1 MKQQK
6 FAPITSNLLARKGDA
21 KPWQPPSH
29 GLRELVLVP
38 SHESVTGLPADFK
51 AESSPEPRN
60 QPDSASVSRIKTT
73 GNPGAPG
80 ERTKRF
86 SLALSPTEFERLGV
100 AAVKRGVSRQQI
112 LRESMEFYLTDIAQ
126 TLIVPCECLSAS
138 SCQRN
143 CSADATVH
151 GD

>member
-1 MKQQK
+1 MSPLPGFPLISGPKSIQ
-6 FAPITSNLLARKGDA
+6 PSN
-21 KPWQPPSH
+21 QF
-29 GLRELVLVP
+29 
-38 SHESVTGLPADFK
+38 DFG
-51 AESSPEPRN
+51 AVR
-60 QPDSASVSRIKTT
+60 VKTA
-73 GNPGAPG
+73 GNSGAPG

-86 SLALSPTEFERLGV
+86 SLALSPAEFERLGV
-100 AAVKRGVSRQQI
+100 ADVKNSRQQI

-126 TLIVPCECLSAS
+126 TLMVPCECLSES

>member
-1 MKQQK
+1 VKQQK

-60 QPDSASVSRIKTT
+60 EPDSAAASRIKTT
-73 GNPGAPG
+73 GNPGA
-80 ERTKRF
+80 
-86 SLALSPTEFERLGV
+86 LAKGQNAFRWLSRL
-100 AAVKRGVSRQQI
+100 
-112 LRESMEFYLTDIAQ
+112 
-126 TLIVPCECLSAS
+126 
-138 SCQRN
+138 RN
-143 CSADATVH
+143 LK
-151 GD
+151 GWELPP

>member
-1 MKQQK
+1 MKQEK

-21 KPWQPPSH
+21 KPWQSPSH

-38 SHESVTGLPADFK
+38 ARESYNGLSADCR
-51 AESSPEPRN
+51 AESSP
-60 QPDSASVSRIKTT
+60 QPCNGPDGAVPKLKTA
-73 GNPGAPG
+73 GKPGAPG

-86 SLALSPTEFERLGV
+86 SLALSPAEFERLGV
-100 AAVKRGVSRQQI
+100 AAVKKGVSRQQI

-126 TLIVPCECLSAS
+126 TLKVPCECLSDS

-143 CSADATVH
+143 CAAGDAVR

>member
-1 MKQQK
+1 VKQQK

-21 KPWQPPSH
+21 KPWQPPSQ
-29 GLRELVLVP
+29 GLPELVLVP
-38 SHESVTGLPADFK
+38 SHESVTGLPADFR
-51 AESSPEPRN
+51 AESSIQPSN
-60 QPDSASVSRIKTT
+60 QFDFGAVRVKTA
-73 GNPGAPG
+73 GNSGAPG

-86 SLALSPTEFERLGV
+86 SLALSPAEFERLGV

-126 TLIVPCECLSAS
+126 TLMVPCECLSEG

-143 CSADATVH
+143 CSTDATIR
-151 GD
+151 GE

>member
-1 MKQQK
+1 
-6 FAPITSNLLARKGDA
+6 
-21 KPWQPPSH
+21 
-29 GLRELVLVP
+29 LRELVLVP

-60 QPDSASVSRIKTT
+60 QPDSASVSRIKTA
-73 GNPGAPG
+73 GSPGAPG

-86 SLALSPTEFERLGV
+86 SLALSPAEFERLGV
-100 AAVKRGVSRQQI
+100 AAVKKGVSRQQI
-112 LRESMEFYLTDIAQ
+112 LRESMDFYLTDIAR
-126 TLIVPCECLSAS
+126 TLMVPCECLSGS

-143 CSADATVH
+143 CSAGLTVH

>member
-1 MKQQK
+1 VNQYK
-6 FAPITSNLLARKGDA
+6 FAPITSDLLARKGDA

-29 GLRELVLVP
+29 GLRELVLAP

-51 AESSPEPRN
+51 AESSSEPCN
-60 QPDSASVSRIKTT
+60 QPDSAAMSRIKTAT
-73 GNPGAPG
+73 NPGAPG
-80 ERTKRF
+80 ERTRRF
-86 SLALSPTEFERLGV
+86 SLALSPAEFERLGV
-100 AAVKRGVSRQQI
+100 AAVKKGVSRQQI

-126 TLIVPCECLSAS
+126 TLMVPCECLSGS

>member
-29 GLRELVLVP
+29 RLHELVLVP
-38 SHESVTGLPADFK
+38 TRESDSGQ
-51 AESSPEPRN
+51 SSSQPPN
-60 QPDSASVSRIKTT
+60 QSEFGAVRIKTA
-73 GNPGAPG
+73 GNSGVLG

-86 SLALSPTEFERLGV
+86 SLALSPAEFERLGV
-100 AAVKRGVSRQQI
+100 AAVKKGVSRQQI

-126 TLIVPCECLSAS
+126 TLMVPCECLSES

>member
-1 MKQQK
+1 VKRQK

-29 GLRELVLVP
+29 GLRELVLVS
-38 SHESVTGLPADFK
+38 SHESVTGLPADFR
-51 AESSPEPRN
+51 AESP
-60 QPDSASVSRIKTT
+60 QPCNESDSEALPRIKTAA
-73 GNPGAPG
+73 NPGAPR

-86 SLALSPTEFERLGV
+86 SLALSPAEFERLGV
-100 AAVKRGVSRQQI
+100 AAVKRGISRQQI

-126 TLIVPCECLSAS
+126 TLMVPCECLSES

-143 CSADATVH
+143 CSADATIH
-151 GD
+151 GE

>member
-1 MKQQK
+1 MNQYK
-6 FAPITSNLLARKGDA
+6 FAPITSDLLARKGDA

-38 SHESVTGLPADFK
+38 THESDSGLPADVR
-51 AESSPEPRN
+51 AESSPQPRN
-60 QPDSASVSRIKTT
+60 QPDSAAASRIKTA
-73 GNPGAPG
+73 GSPGAPS

-86 SLALSPTEFERLGV
+86 SLALSPAEFERLGV
-100 AAVKRGVSRQQI
+100 AAVKKGVSRQQI
-112 LRESMEFYLTDIAQ
+112 LRESMDFYLTDIAQ
-126 TLIVPCECLSAS
+126 TLMVPCECLSGR